1 MRAWRPLRSPLPM
14 FRNLKTLSVE
24 LRTPKGSVFSG
35 QAGAV
40 ELRTTD
46 GVIAISPQ
54 EESYLNLT
62 QTTQITL
69 RVGAEFRSFVLKNAA
84 ASLRDGLLTVLAETI
99 QPMPAE
105 PVLTISRNGDSA
117 P

>member
-1 MRAWRPLRSPLPM
+1 M
-14 FRNLKTLSVE
+14 FRDLKTLMVE
-24 LRTPKGSVFSG
+24 LNTPKGSVFSG
-35 QAGAV
+35 RAGGV

-62 QTTQITL
+62 ETTQITL
-69 RVGAEFRSFVLKNAA
+69 RVGAGFLSFVLKNAA
-84 ASLRDGLLTVLAETI
+84 VSLRSGLLTVLAEEI

-105 PVLTISRNGDSA
+105 PVLTIPRNGDSA